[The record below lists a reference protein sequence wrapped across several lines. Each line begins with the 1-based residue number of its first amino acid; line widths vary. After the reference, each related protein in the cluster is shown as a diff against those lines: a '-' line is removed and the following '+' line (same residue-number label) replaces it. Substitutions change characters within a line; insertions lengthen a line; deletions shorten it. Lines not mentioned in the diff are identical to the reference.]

1 MLDLKKWIA
10 KVTGMFSD
18 PFIFRT
24 VSLTGNTRGHMGN
37 VTAPNVA
44 GYKFLCW
51 VSVYSNGWVGSPYAS
66 APHAQTTSIWS
77 PTYDQQGRLRVDCV
91 ALYHKVGGVVSR
103 LLKDLQSLAYKG
115 VAAC

>member
-1 MLDLKKWIA
+1 MLDVKKLLA
-10 KVTGMFSD
+10 KVTDMFRE
-18 PFIFRT
+18 PFVFRN
-24 VSLTGNTRGHMGN
+24 VSLTGNTRGNMGS

-66 APHAQTTSIWS
+66 APYAQTTSIWS
-77 PTYDQQGRLRVDCV
+77 PTYDQSGKLQVVCV

-103 LLKDLQSLAYKG
+103 LLKGLQSLLFRE
-115 VAAC
+115 VVVC